1 MSALELIRWLTSAV
15 FILVFAIVV
24 VRAVRRPSRSTLDV
38 ALFFAAPALVLGE
51 SAITQVFGVKAPPE
65 LAIASIVLLLALPP
79 LTLRAIE
86 GITSIARWV
95 IPVAVAAWLVSSV
108 LIVLMPAPL
117 SGAVTIFVL
126 LYFVLAEGYAGV
138 AVFRGTRRARGV
150 VRTRLQLIGAG
161 TVLLALVFVVAGLAI
176 VAPPLALLS
185 QPLALFAGLAYLV
198 GFAPPPVLR
207 RAWAAPALH
216 EFIRSTNRLA
226 GERGIEEVRF
236 GLADRAAAVLGTTV
250 AGVGVWDEARKTLLF
265 STSRHEMIERSLDE
279 SLAARAFVEQR
290 AVAEDEATTSR
301 RLLGTYRTRQA
312 HLILA
317 APMTV
322 GERRIGVVSVI
333 AERDSTFVED
343 DLELLQLVAEHAA
356 VVLEGRRLFGEV
368 SGLNAELET
377 SLTELRGLNREIESF
392 SYAVSHDLRAPLRSI
407 DGFSQIL
414 VEDKSEALGED
425 GRELLGRVRAAA
437 ARMGELIDDLL
448 DLSRVGRHELQAEP
462 VDLGRIATTVV
473 EELRARE
480 PERDVQV
487 SIALDGD
494 PAVGD
499 ARLLRVVLTNLLT
512 NAWKFT
518 RERSPAHICVGSD
531 RESNT
536 TRFFVRD
543 DGVGFDM
550 KYVDKLFGA
559 FQRLHAATEFE
570 GTGIGLATVQRIIH
584 RHGGSVW
591 AEGEVGKGA
600 TFYFTLRPS
609 RPDASVGAGAQP

>member
-1 MSALELIRWLTSAV
+1 
-15 FILVFAIVV
+15 VFAIVV

-448 DLSRVGRHELQAEP
+448 DLSRVGRHEIQAEP

-531 RESNT
+531 RQSNT

-609 RPDASVGAGAQP
+609 SPAPSVSAEAQP

>member
-38 ALFFAAPALVLGE
+38 ALFFAAPALVLAE
-51 SAITQVFGVKAPPE
+51 SAITQLFGVKAPPE
-65 LAIASIVLLLALPP
+65 LGIASIVLLLALPP

-86 GITSIARWV
+86 GITSIA
-95 IPVAVAAWLVSSV
+95 WLVSSA
-108 LIVLMPAPL
+108 LIVGLPSPL
-117 SGAVTIFVL
+117 SGGVTIFVL

-138 AVFRGTRRARGV
+138 AVFRGTRHARGI
-150 VRTRLQLIGAG
+150 VRARLQLIGAG

-185 QPLALFAGLAYLV
+185 QPLALLAGLAYLV

-226 GERGIEEVRF
+226 GERGIEEVRY
-236 GLADRAAAVLGTTV
+236 GLADRAAAVLGTTT
-250 AGVGVWDEARKTLLF
+250 AGVGIWDEARKVLVYF
-265 STSRHEMIERSLDE
+265 TSRHDSVERSLDE
-279 SLAARAFVEQR
+279 SLASRAFVEQR
-290 AVAEDEATTSR
+290 AIVEDEEKSGR
-301 RLLGTYRTRQA
+301 RIPDAYRTRRL
-312 HLILA
+312 HVVLA

-322 GERRIGVVSVI
+322 GDHRIGVVSAI
-333 AERDSTFVED
+333 AEREATFVED
-343 DLELLQLVAEHAA
+343 DLELLRLVAEHAG
-356 VVLEGRRLFGEV
+356 VVLEGRRLLREV
-368 SGLNAELET
+368 SGLNAVLET
-377 SLTELRGLNREIESF
+377 SLTDLRALNSEMESF

-448 DLSRVGRHELQAEP
+448 DLSRLSRHEIRPES

-473 EELRARE
+473 AELRARE
-480 PERDVQV
+480 PARDVQV

-499 ARLLRVVLTNLLT
+499 PRLLRVVLTNLLT

-518 RERSPAHICVGSD
+518 RERRPAHICVGSD

-559 FQRLHAATEFE
+559 FQRLHPATEFE

-609 RPDASVGAGAQP
+609 SPGPSVSAEAQP